1 MEFVQEQVA
10 PVVAA
15 ALGRIE
21 GGLPLRPL
29 MTRALH
35 MGDELHSRNTA
46 AALLVLR
53 ELAPPLIE
61 LAALRDPSLPP
72 EQVSSALESVTV
84 RDQCCCWSPSCPRHP
99 PAPAFCRPIT
109 TSFCGWRWRRP
120 RPPPTA
126 LTG

>member
-1 MEFVQEQVA
+1 MHERLEFVQEQVA

-46 AALLVLR
+46 AALLFLR

-61 LAALRDPSLPP
+61 LAALRDPALPP

-84 RDQCCCWSPSCPRHP
+84 RDQR
-99 PAPAFCRPIT
+99 CRSNAAAGP
-109 TSFCGWRWRRP
+109 
-120 RPPPTA
+120 
-126 LTG
+126 